1 MSRSSRLSPR
11 DRLLA
16 IGLLVVLAI
25 SLGRLIIPSAYGA
38 QLGTRKLQLS
48 NADVGVTADYLLSFD
63 LATAGPL
70 GSIVVQF
77 CSNDP
82 LPNDPCTV
90 PIGFDVS
97 AAVLA
102 NQAGETGFIIDPAT
116 TANQLILSRTVA
128 GAAIGPVSYHFTGV
142 VNPTNPGSYYA
153 RVQTYATNNASGSA
167 SDYGGIAIAILNTIV
182 ITAEVPP
189 YLIFC
194 TGITITGLNC
204 ANAIGDYI
212 DFGQLPATQASRASS
227 QMLIATNS
235 GSGYNVTVAGTTLAS
250 GINAIAALG
259 VADVSR
265 PGVAQFGFNLRANTT
280 PAVGNEPS
288 GPGVAAPTALYN
300 QANLYRFVTGD
311 IVVTN
316 AVPDDLRLFTAS
328 YIVNRP
334 LGQAPGIYVSTMTY
348 ICLAKF

>member
-11 DRLLA
+11 VRLLA
-16 IGLLVVLAI
+16 AGLIAVLAV
-25 SLGRLIIPSAYGA
+25 SLGHVLIPSAYGA
-38 QLGTRKLQLS
+38 QLGNRKLQLS
-48 NADVGVTADYLLSFD
+48 NADVGQTADYLLSFD

-90 PIGFDVS
+90 PIGFDDS

-102 NQAGETGFIIDPAT
+102 NQGGETGFVIDPAT

-128 GAAIGPVSYHFTGV
+128 TSVIGPVSYHFTGV

-153 RVQTYATNNASGSA
+153 RVQTYATNDASGPA

-204 ANAIGDYI
+204 ANAVGDYI
-212 DFGQLPATQASRASS
+212 DFGQLSATQASRASS
-227 QMLIATNS
+227 QMLIATNAQ
-235 GSGYNVTVAGTTLAS
+235 SGYSVTVSGTTLAS
-250 GINAIAALG
+250 GINAITALG
-259 VADVSR
+259 AADVSR

-280 PAVGNEPS
+280 PAVGNDPT
-288 GPGVAAPTALYN
+288 GPGSAVPSALYN
-300 QANLYRFVTGD
+300 VANLYRFTTGD

-316 AVPDDLRLFTAS
+316 ALPDDLRQFTVS